1 MLKTIC
7 QLSVNGYIS
16 GKGEVSN
23 EDSVYSS
30 DNFLVVVDGAT
41 GLNGIH
47 LTDKD
52 TDAAWLSQRL
62 CGLLSEWLPD
72 TGSTVPE
79 ILKRAAAQIKSELD
93 EMGYD
98 RYDNSYPS
106 AGAAIAR
113 LNKDTLECFSLGDVP
128 VIVTQ
133 KDNSLRFI
141 CDGALSARDDKVIEE
156 MKQIHERTGCTVA
169 QARRQ
174 VNDILLKNRLEMNQ
188 EGAYYCFEPT
198 GAGIDFITHED
209 IPIEDIAN
217 IALMSDG
224 FYAAVSCFKIISNK
238 EELMRQLADGKAN
251 DILNS
256 LKSLA
261 YADNDLNRFPR
272 FKIMDDASVIAAK
285 PR

>member
-1 MLKTIC
+1 MIKIIS
-7 QLSVNGYIS
+7 QLSVNGYVS

-23 EDSVYSS
+23 EDRIYSS
-30 DNFLVVVDGAT
+30 ENLLVVIDGAT

-47 LTDKD
+47 LTESD

-62 CGLLSEWLPD
+62 CSLLSEWLPD

-93 EMGYD
+93 KMGYD

-106 AGAAIAR
+106 AGVAIAR
-113 LNKDTLECFSLGDVP
+113 LNKNTLECFSLGDVP
-128 VIVTQ
+128 VIITQ
-133 KDNSLRFI
+133 KDNNLRYI

-156 MKQIHERTGCTVA
+156 MKKIHEKTGCTVA
-169 QARRQ
+169 QARQQ

-209 IPIEDIAN
+209 IPIEDVSH

-224 FYAAVSCFKIISNK
+224 FYAAVSCFKIINSRK
-238 EELMRQLADGKAN
+238 ELMRQLAYGKA
-251 DILNS
+251 DSILNS
-256 LKSLA
+256 LKSMA
-261 YADNDLNRFPR
+261 YEDNDLNRFPR
-272 FKIMDDASVIAAK
+272 FKIMDDASVIVAK
-285 PR
+285 PQ